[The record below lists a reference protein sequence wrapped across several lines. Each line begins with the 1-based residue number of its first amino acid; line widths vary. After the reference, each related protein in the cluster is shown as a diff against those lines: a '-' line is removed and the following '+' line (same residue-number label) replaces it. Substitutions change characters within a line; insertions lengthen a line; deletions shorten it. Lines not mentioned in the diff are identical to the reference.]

1 MTYIIFNKK
10 SQVTEVRIM
19 SIGRNLTLIMYDKK
33 IKQKDIA
40 DHLGVTQQTISK
52 FINGEKIPSVVRLM
66 QIAECLGVTLDDLVK

>member
-1 MTYIIFNKK
+1 
-10 SQVTEVRIM
+10 M

>member
-1 MTYIIFNKK
+1 
-10 SQVTEVRIM
+10 M

-40 DHLGVTQQTISK
+40 DYLGVTQQTISK

-66 QIAECLGVTLDDLVK
+66 QIAECLNVTLDDLVK

>member
-1 MTYIIFNKK
+1 
-10 SQVTEVRIM
+10 M

-66 QIAECLGVTLDDLVK
+66 QIAECLGVTLDALVK

>member
-1 MTYIIFNKK
+1 
-10 SQVTEVRIM
+10 M

-66 QIAECLGVTLDDLVK
+66 QIAECLNVTLDDLVK

>member
-1 MTYIIFNKK
+1 
-10 SQVTEVRIM
+10 M

-40 DHLGVTQQTISK
+40 DYLGVTQQTISK